1 MSENPF
7 STEGGA
13 DERNKSEEEKT
24 QELPPKFEEGK
35 ENSHQA
41 NDSSML
47 FRPCIPLLFPPPYLP
62 VLPSHDPC

>member
-41 NDSSML
+41 NDSRML
-47 FRPCIPLLFPPPYLP
+47 F
-62 VLPSHDPC
+62 LPSHDPC